1 MVTSSLSPCGLPLL
15 LNQYSN
21 SRAYWEKRTLC
32 YAKIAQPQNCFDLLS
47 HHVDIV
53 NMIWYP
59 PSQVPNI
66 WIWWLCWM
74 SKCVFGKFLLC
85 TAKRSWKNIVN
96 AVDFRS
102 STALWTKFQTLF
114 PKYWIF
120 LCKSSPINLGVEYF
134 KLIIL
139 YFSMVRAGTNH
150 QQSIVQFYKLKPIF
164 SMDKLRLRHFET
176 VIWPGFRG

>member
-59 PSQVPNI
+59 PFQVRNI

-85 TAKRSWKNIVN
+85 TAKRSWKNIVI
-96 AVDFRS
+96 AVYLEAAQLYEQNSRPY
-102 STALWTKFQTLF
+102 F
-114 PKYWIF
+114 PNIGYFCARVIKAIWK
-120 LCKSSPINLGVEYF
+120 LEYF

-164 SMDKLRLRHFET
+164 SMEKPRLRHFET